1 VERVARDY
9 LEVAVATVEVVVLV
23 ARLARELDMDME

>member
-9 LEVAVATVEVVVLV
+9 LGVATVEVVVLV